1 MRTGSERNV
10 NFLER
15 MRRKLNLII
24 SDEAHM
30 LPAETFNNSI
40 NFLDNIDGTFIIGL
54 SATPG
59 RGVNENQNR
68 MLADFFGQYKSF

>member
-40 NFLDNIDGTFIIGL
+40 NFLDNIDGVFIIGL
-54 SATPG
+54 STDL
-59 RGVNENQNR
+59 RQR
-68 MLADFFGQYKSF
+68 SK